1 MGFQKGS
8 ISLSQGHDVPLL
20 LQVLHSQ
27 FITHDQLFEFMRIGC
42 YEFQKP
48 SFNWRVRR
56 LVANAL
62 LERQCAQPLTP
73 EPIYSITHI
82 GKLILA
88 DHCPVMD
95 GRQHK
100 DAASH
105 VNLIHSL
112 QLNRLHLSLALQ
124 GVLAD
129 WQSEMAIRAKNE
141 FTPAGYVKN
150 YDAIVTVRIDGGRFS
165 FALEYERSPKKPR
178 TYLRIR
184 SLLEQETHVRR
195 FLYLVPEPRLAS
207 LLLDCFAG
215 TAAAIYVG
223 LAPEM
228 IRSFVEMKVIEAA
241 SGRTKPITALL

>member
-8 ISLSQGHDVPLL
+8 ISLSPGHDVPLL

-56 LVANAL
+56 LVESGL
-62 LERQCAQPLTP
+62 LERQCAQPVTP
-73 EPIYSITHI
+73 EPIYSITNI
-82 GKLILA
+82 GKLMLA

-95 GRQHK
+95 SRRHK

-124 GVLAD
+124 DVLAD

-141 FTPAGYVKN
+141 FTPAGYVKRLRCHRDCPN
-150 YDAIVTVRIDGGRFS
+150 RRRPILLCAGVRTIAQKTEDLYAHPKLARTGRLRCDGFCTLCRNPGWRRSFSTV
-165 FALEYERSPKKPR
+165 L
-178 TYLRIR
+178 
-184 SLLEQETHVRR
+184 
-195 FLYLVPEPRLAS
+195 PEPQPQSMWGWR
-207 LLLDCFAG
+207 
-215 TAAAIYVG
+215 
-223 LAPEM
+223 
-228 IRSFVEMKVIEAA
+228 R
-241 SGRTKPITALL
+241 R